1 MLQFLEQ
8 LSRGHAQFGSRPMT
22 LVVTTSELRV
32 WQNPRRKFAV
42 VDEKN
47 FTVLGS
53 SDAAEYTK
61 HHTVKELLAEP
72 DGTTI

>member
-1 MLQFLEQ
+1 
-8 LSRGHAQFGSRPMT
+8 MT

-32 WQNPRRKFAV
+32 WQNPQRKFAV

-47 FTVLGS
+47 FTMLGS

-61 HHTVKELLAEP
+61 HRTVKELLAGT